1 MAVARV
7 VDFNYINR
15 QILVADEVEQPAI
28 LPAPGIPGRD
38 AVPALGAMLIFTY
51 VNDGGNTELFIIKE
65 GKELREYNQIYD
77 IGHPRYRENP
87 APDDQPIDVPGGVH
101 NPNSN
106 YFQTRSLYLPPNIA
120 LLPIMLLYLNRV
132 RKVDLMN
139 IHRYITPRIPLGNRD
154 PNGFDIS
161 LGGTIALSI
170 NNHII
175 PPKFRLKCKHRL
187 YKPGGLKGFIGG
199 TRKVGGETP
208 EHNAIREFMEE
219 TGIEGLL
226 NKFNIRALWDNQ
238 SIFHEA
244 GFTNIG
250 LLLPLNKDIIIYNCN
265 DLEKNI
271 LERIYHSFRRD
282 VGYPEFRRNAEELRP
297 LLNPRSRSSLDCFN
311 EWLGGRTLAVA
322 LAPVVPLPLPA
333 PLPALPLP
341 LHAVNDRTILNA
353 NVALPVSRHGG
364 YYAKYLKYK
373 QKYQELK
380 EKLNGGLIEPSA
392 LLPAG
397 RFLDD
402 DMHNASISRRWAE
415 SLLAGS
421 INYAFKGNI
430 IIFTDNRPL
439 VTSIRDDRI
448 IIGDDEYYFIENVN
462 SAILNNLVNERL
474 CRTIIRKIPAV
485 DSLRFI
491 TLRELL
497 DELRLRG
504 VAVPVGIRVDVFYI
518 NRTI

>member
-1 MAVARV
+1 
-7 VDFNYINR
+7 
-15 QILVADEVEQPAI
+15 
-28 LPAPGIPGRD
+28 
-38 AVPALGAMLIFTY
+38 
-51 VNDGGNTELFIIKE
+51 
-65 GKELREYNQIYD
+65 
-77 IGHPRYRENP
+77 
-87 APDDQPIDVPGGVH
+87 
-101 NPNSN
+101 
-106 YFQTRSLYLPPNIA
+106 
-120 LLPIMLLYLNRV
+120 
-132 RKVDLMN
+132 
-139 IHRYITPRIPLGNRD
+139 
-154 PNGFDIS
+154 
-161 LGGTIALSI
+161 
-170 NNHII
+170 
-175 PPKFRLKCKHRL
+175 
-187 YKPGGLKGFIGG
+187 
-199 TRKVGGETP
+199 
-208 EHNAIREFMEE
+208 MEE

-226 NKFNIRALWDNQ
+226 NKFNLRNDWNNQ
-238 SIFHEA
+238 LIFHEA
-244 GFTNIG
+244 RFTDIG
-250 LLLPLNKDIIIYNCN
+250 VNALGRNVIIYNCN
-265 DLEKNI
+265 DLEKGI

-282 VGYPEFRRNAEELRP
+282 VGYPEFLPIAALP
-297 LLNPRSRSSLDCFN
+297 LLNPRSQSSLVHFN
-311 EWLGGRTLAVA
+311 AWLGGRPLAVA
-322 LAPVVPLPLPA
+322 LAPVVLLPLPA
-333 PLPALPLP
+333 PVPVLPALHL
-341 LHAVNDRTILNA
+341 LVNDRTILNA
-353 NVALPVSRHGG
+353 DVALQISRHGG
-364 YYAKYLKYK
+364 YYKKYLKYK

-402 DMHNASISRRWAE
+402 DVHNASISRRWAE

-421 INYAFKGNI
+421 INYAFQGNI

-474 CRTIIRKIPAV
+474 CKTIIRKIPVV

>member
-1 MAVARV
+1 MAGPRV
-7 VDFNYINR
+7 VDFNYINN
-15 QILVADEVEQPAI
+15 QILVNDMVDIAAVPAAPGRPAVAAI
-28 LPAPGIPGRD
+28 PAPG
-38 AVPALGAMLIFTY
+38 AMLMFTY
-51 VNDGGNTELFIIKE
+51 VNDGGNIELFIIKE
-65 GKELREYNQIYD
+65 GKDLREYNQIYNLGD
-77 IGHPRYRENP
+77 PLYHMNPR
-87 APDDQPIDVPGGVH
+87 PDNQPIDVPGGVH
-101 NPNSN
+101 DRNSN
-106 YFQTRSLYLPPNIA
+106 YFQTRSLYFPPNIA

-132 RKVDLMN
+132 RKVDLIN
-139 IHRYITPRIPLGNRD
+139 IHRYIGPRLTPIHLD

-175 PPKFRLKCKHRL
+175 PPSFRLKCKHRF

-199 TRKVGGETP
+199 TRKVGENVVP
-208 EHNAIREFMEE
+208 NAIREFMEE

-226 NKFNIRALWDNQ
+226 NKFNLRNDWDNQ
-238 SIFHEA
+238 LIFHEA
-244 GFTNIG
+244 GFTDIG
-250 LLLPLNKDIIIYNCN
+250 LNALGRNVIIYNCN
-265 DLEKNI
+265 NLEKRI

-282 VGYPEFRRNAEELRP
+282 VGYPEFRRIAALP
-297 LLNPRSRSSLDCFN
+297 PLNPISHSSLVHFN
-311 EWLGGRTLAVA
+311 TWLGGRPLAVA
-322 LAPVVPLPLPA
+322 LAPVVLLPLPA
-333 PLPALPLP
+333 PVPALPLP

-421 INYAFKGNI
+421 INYAFQGNI

-474 CRTIIRKIPAV
+474 CRTIIRKIPVV

>member
-1 MAVARV
+1 MAVPRV
-7 VDFNYINR
+7 VDFNYINN

-28 LPAPGIPGRD
+28 LPAPGIPGRA

-51 VNDGGNTELFIIKE
+51 VNAGGNTELFIIKE
-65 GKELREYNQIYD
+65 SGELRNMF
-77 IGHPRYRENP
+77 GPNP
-87 APDDQPIDVPGGVH
+87 LIEPAAYVAAINAIQTVPIAVPVNLPNMNIRLNPLLVYLNGVTH
-101 NPNSN
+101 ANLIATHA
-106 YFQTRSLYLPPNIA
+106 YYLGRDIA
-120 LLPIMLLYLNRV
+120 LPV
-132 RKVDLMN
+132 RK
-139 IHRYITPRIPLGNRD
+139 Y

-161 LGGTIALSI
+161 LGGTIIKTDTL
-170 NNHII
+170 
-175 PPKFRLKCKHRL
+175 RLKCHHR
-187 YKPGGLKGFIGG
+187 YYNPNGQKGFIGG
-199 TRKVGGETP
+199 TRKVGETAVN
-208 EHNAIREFMEE
+208 NAIREFMEE

-226 NKFNIRALWDNQ
+226 HKFNIRALWDNQ

-244 GFTNIG
+244 GFINIG
-250 LLLPLNKDIIIYNCN
+250 LNALGRNVIIYNCN
-265 DLEKNI
+265 NLEKNI

-282 VGYPEFRRNAEELRP
+282 VGYPEFLPIAALP
-297 LLNPRSRSSLDCFN
+297 LLNDRSQSSLVHFN
-311 EWLGGRTLAVA
+311 AWLGVRPLAVA
-322 LAPVVPLPLPA
+322 LAPVVLLPLPA
-333 PLPALPLP
+333 HAPVLPVL
-341 LHAVNDRTILNA
+341 LHAVNTRTILNA
-353 NVALPVSRHGG
+353 NVALQVSRHGG

-421 INYAFKGNI
+421 INYAFQGNI

-474 CRTIIRKIPAV
+474 CRTIIRKIPVV

>member
-1 MAVARV
+1 MAVPRV
-7 VDFNYINR
+7 VDFNYINN
-15 QILVADEVEQPAI
+15 QILVDDEVGIPAT
-28 LPAPGIPGRD
+28 PGIPGRD

-77 IGHPRYRENP
+77 LGHDQYHMNP
-87 APDDQPIDVPGGVH
+87 LPDNQPIDVPGGVH

-139 IHRYITPRIPLGNRD
+139 IHRYITPRIPLRNRD

-175 PPKFRLKCKHRL
+175 PPSFRLKCKHRF

-226 NKFNIRALWDNQ
+226 HKFNMRDLWNNQ

-244 GFTNIG
+244 GFINIG
-250 LLLPLNKDIIIYNCN
+250 LNTLGRNVIIYNCN

-282 VGYPEFRRNAEELRP
+282 VGYPEFCPIAALPP
-297 LLNPRSRSSLDCFN
+297 LNDRSQSSLVRFN
-311 EWLGGRTLAVA
+311 AWLGGRPLAVA

-397 RFLDD
+397 RVLDD

-421 INYAFKGNI
+421 INYAFQGNI